1 YTIFRCSKHSS
12 VDWNGR
18 RRLLENTN
26 RFSSCEVMLP
36 KPSLSC
42 GNRMSLET
50 PYCEAH
56 GGSSHARGKRPPAVE
71 INSSSTHP
79 TQLDFLNYEVDS
91 STYVIPTFM
100 DNLNGG
106 TKFSRSALVAG
117 RLRWT
122 WLILVTSKIKPFLCF
137 LISEQK
143 RAADQ
148 IMMIRCSIT
157 LTYHERRLSF
167 VVNGF
172 CSLPFLNHQAV
183 HR

>member
-1 YTIFRCSKHSS
+1 
-12 VDWNGR
+12 
-18 RRLLENTN
+18 
-26 RFSSCEVMLP
+26 
-36 KPSLSC
+36 
-42 GNRMSLET
+42 
-50 PYCEAH
+50 
-56 GGSSHARGKRPPAVE
+56 
-71 INSSSTHP
+71 
-79 TQLDFLNYEVDS
+79 
-91 STYVIPTFM
+91 M

-183 HR
+183 HRMVAVDFAASSGVPVVSVLLVFHPLRSSSFHGIAVAFGKKPRFILDNCTFTQAVTRDRSSYIWYTSSRY